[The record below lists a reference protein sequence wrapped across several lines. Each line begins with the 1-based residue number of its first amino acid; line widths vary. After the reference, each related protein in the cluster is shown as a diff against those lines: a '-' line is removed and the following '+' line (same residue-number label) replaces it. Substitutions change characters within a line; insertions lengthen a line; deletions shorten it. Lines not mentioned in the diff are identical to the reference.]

1 MMKIKLLTHVPQ
13 DRNNLRKNN
22 PKTVFKGYLGS
33 KESIQLCSAVIKLSE
48 RFPGIPE
55 RFPSFSES
63 FPGIQQRFPSIHERF
78 PDIPE
83 RFPGSFIH
91 VFIV

>member
-33 KESIQLCSAVIKLSE
+33 KGAIQLCSAVIKLSE
-48 RFPGIPE
+48 CLQGIPE
-55 RFPSFSES
+55 R
-63 FPGIQQRFPSIHERF
+63 FPGIQQRFSSIHERF
-78 PDIPE
+78 PGIPE
-83 RFPGSFIH
+83 GFPGSFIH